1 MIQVWLAQYIFL
13 FQLGTSR
20 LFLER
25 IEMSHNNSSNLAFLC
40 IAVDKLLRT

>member
-1 MIQVWLAQYIFL
+1 MIQVWLAQYNFL

-25 IEMSHNNSSNLAFLC
+25 IEMSHNNSCNLALVWT
-40 IAVDKLLRT
+40 AVDKLLRT